1 MINKFKSKKVIAGIL
16 IFLILIFSEYFFFR
30 NIIGT
35 NNLMGAGD
43 TKLVTLIAEHWYNFL
58 RGQEKFGELSMFY
71 PAKNVLG
78 YTDMFLFFGLIHSCF
93 RFVGIDMFIAY
104 KYTALFVHLLGT
116 IFMFFLLYK
125 KLKLK
130 ITWGL
135 FGTIGFS
142 FSTALA
148 VNMGHTQLVAI
159 SMLPILLI
167 FIIKFFENLKNKK
180 RIKYAFFSM
189 TWYMLLLYNSW
200 YIAFFTILFFLSFSI
215 VYLIGELIQKRNPF
229 MQIYNFIKHIWIE
242 SVAYILYIS
251 ILSIP
256 FFRVY
261 IPASHRYYEYNTYDI
276 PDILSLV
283 IIDERNWLLGNFI
296 KAMKLTNKA
305 NMGLSIVL
313 LLTFIVFSII
323 FIFKKEKKMYNNILY
338 YIIIT
343 VIFSIVYTMKITSKE
358 FSLWYFIYKLVPGA
372 NAIRV
377 VSRYFLYLSF
387 PIAIIT
393 SIIGNILFEKKKFKS
408 SYIKGIILSFLLILL
423 WISNITNKGI
433 YSEWNSTEAKSFLFS
448 VSEPPKKCESFY
460 IIADERQNLDPPE
473 YNLHAFEIANN
484 YKIKTIN
491 GYSGNHPDN
500 WEGVMSPLNKEYE
513 ISVYVWAT
521 LNKLKNVCK
530 YDMKDNEWSLVETN
544 KFLKFQAYNDKSFNE
559 GNKIKVFTG
568 GLIFGPY
575 IKLPAGKYKVKF
587 INEIPEDSIGEFRIA
602 SDEGTKEIAKTISRE
617 NEVLTEFE
625 LSKETKNIEFTVFNG
640 SPNFFLVKDIE
651 LYKIN

>member
-43 TKLVTLIAEHWYNFL
+43 TKLATLIAEHWYNFL

-530 YDMKDNEWSLVETN
+530 YDMKDNEWSLVQTN
-544 KFLKFQAYNDKSFNE
+544 KFLKFQAYNDKLFNE

-587 INEIPEDSIGEFRIA
+587 VNEITEDSIGEFRIA

-617 NEVLTEFE
+617 NEVLIEFE

-651 LYKIN
+651 LYKM

>member
-1 MINKFKSKKVIAGIL
+1 
-16 IFLILIFSEYFFFR
+16 
-30 NIIGT
+30 
-35 NNLMGAGD
+35 
-43 TKLVTLIAEHWYNFL
+43 
-58 RGQEKFGELSMFY
+58 
-71 PAKNVLG
+71 
-78 YTDMFLFFGLIHSCF
+78 
-93 RFVGIDMFIAY
+93 MFIAY

-530 YDMKDNEWSLVETN
+530 YDMKDNEWSLVQTN
-544 KFLKFQAYNDKSFNE
+544 KFLKFQAYNDKLFNE

-587 INEIPEDSIGEFRIA
+587 VNEITEDSIGEFRIA

-617 NEVLTEFE
+617 NEVLIEFE

-651 LYKIN
+651 LYKM

>member
-43 TKLVTLIAEHWYNFL
+43 TKLATLIAEHWYNFL

-104 KYTALFVHLLGT
+104 KYTVLFVHLLGT

-433 YSEWNSTEAKSFLFS
+433 YSEWNSTEAKSFLSS

-530 YDMKDNEWSLVETN
+530 YDMKDNEWSLVQTN
-544 KFLKFQAYNDKSFNE
+544 KFLKFQAYNDKLFNE

-587 INEIPEDSIGEFRIA
+587 VNEITEDSIGEFRIA

-617 NEVLTEFE
+617 NEVLIEFE

-651 LYKIN
+651 LYKM

>member
-1 MINKFKSKKVIAGIL
+1 MINKFKRKEAIAGIL

-71 PAKNVLG
+71 PAKNVIG

-104 KYTALFVHLLGT
+104 KYTVLFVHLLGT
-116 IFMFFLLYK
+116 VFMFFLLYK
-125 KLKLK
+125 KLKLE

-180 RIKYAFFSM
+180 RIKYAFFSI

-215 VYLIGELIQKRNPF
+215 VYLIGEFIQKRNPF
-229 MQIYNFIKHIWIE
+229 MQIYNFIKYIWIE
-242 SVAYILYIS
+242 LIAYILYIS

-256 FFRVY
+256 FFRIY
-261 IPASHRYYEYNTYDI
+261 IPASHRYYEYNTHDI

-283 IIDERNWLLGNFI
+283 IIDKRNWLLGNCM
-296 KAMKLTNKA
+296 KAMKLTNKS

-323 FIFKKEKKMYNNILY
+323 FIFKKKKKMYSNY
-338 YIIIT
+338 C
-343 VIFSIVYTMKITSKE
+343 
-358 FSLWYFIYKLVPGA
+358 
-372 NAIRV
+372 
-377 VSRYFLYLSF
+377 
-387 PIAIIT
+387 
-393 SIIGNILFEKKKFKS
+393 
-408 SYIKGIILSFLLILL
+408 IILL
-423 WISNITNKGI
+423 
-433 YSEWNSTEAKSFLFS
+433 
-448 VSEPPKKCESFY
+448 
-460 IIADERQNLDPPE
+460 
-473 YNLHAFEIANN
+473 
-484 YKIKTIN
+484 
-491 GYSGNHPDN
+491 
-500 WEGVMSPLNKEYE
+500 
-513 ISVYVWAT
+513 
-521 LNKLKNVCK
+521 
-530 YDMKDNEWSLVETN
+530 
-544 KFLKFQAYNDKSFNE
+544 
-559 GNKIKVFTG
+559 
-568 GLIFGPY
+568 
-575 IKLPAGKYKVKF
+575 
-587 INEIPEDSIGEFRIA
+587 
-602 SDEGTKEIAKTISRE
+602 
-617 NEVLTEFE
+617 
-625 LSKETKNIEFTVFNG
+625 
-640 SPNFFLVKDIE
+640 
-651 LYKIN
+651 